1 MQLPE
6 YKFAG
11 FRFDPENG
19 LDYAGRRI
27 HLAPK
32 ERHTLAVLLSCKG
45 WVISKNDL
53 IASVWPDEAVSDQ
66 SLSRCIYL
74 LRQALRHPDGIEII
88 ETLYG
93 RGFRIAVEV
102 RENAEFVATAGKLLK
117 TPSVAAFETWQHA
130 RELIGRR
137 TRIDMDMALQAFRQ
151 AAELDPGYLP
161 AWSWQ
166 AECHI
171 IQALRHYLPPREAGR
186 LGLAAAGHALAL
198 DSNDTGA
205 RAAQA
210 WIRGAIERQFD
221 QALGELNHVVQLDPF
236 YWLGRYYRAWILH
249 ASGCHEEA
257 IGDLRSAL
265 ELNPLA
271 PAAHGLYASVLLCTQ
286 RTEAALSHLRRAD
299 ESLPLEDMG
308 LASLTVAASQLG
320 HHNEAIKAGRRAAE
334 RSERTPIW
342 LTYLAHALAQAGQVK
357 EARALLREIETA
369 PEAMRAP
376 AALLAPVH
384 LILGR
389 REQALASLK
398 RSAQENCPWFPISRY
413 DPRLE
418 SLFKDTAFLGLMKE
432 IPPLKKSGSLRGKK
446 TSKSGKSYLLNQRS
460 MANAAGRP

>member
-1 MQLPE
+1 MKVPE

-19 LDYAGRRI
+19 LDYADRRI

-32 ERHTLAVLLSCKG
+32 AQYTLAVLLSCKG
-45 WVISKNDL
+45 RVISKNEL
-53 IASVWPDEAVSDQ
+53 IASVWPGEAVSDQ

-74 LRQALRHPDGIEII
+74 LRLALRHPDGIEII

-102 RENAEFVATAGKLLK
+102 HENTGLMATADKRLNP
-117 TPSVAAFETWQHA
+117 PSIAAFETWQHA

-137 TRIDMDMALQAFRQ
+137 TRVDIDMAIQAFRQ

-166 AECHI
+166 TECHI

-186 LGLAAAGHALAL
+186 LGLAAAERALAL
-198 DSNDTGA
+198 DPNDSGA
-205 RAAQA
+205 RAAKA
-210 WIRGAIERQFD
+210 WIRGAIERQFE
-221 QALGELNHVVQLDPF
+221 QALGELDRVVQLDPF

-249 ASGCHEEA
+249 AAGCHEEA

-271 PAAHGLYASVLLCTQ
+271 PAVHGLYASVLLCTQ
-286 RTEAALSHLRRAD
+286 RAETALAHLRRAA
-299 ESLPLEDMG
+299 ESLPLEDAG
-308 LASLTVAASQLG
+308 LAALTVAASHLG
-320 HHNEAIKAGRRAAE
+320 HHDEAIKAGRRAAE
-334 RSERTPIW
+334 RSGRTPIW
-342 LTYLAHALAQAGQVK
+342 LTYLAHALVQAGQVK
-357 EARALLREIETA
+357 EARALLREIETT
-369 PEAMRAP
+369 PEAVAP
-376 AALLAPVH
+376 ATLLAPVY
-384 LILGR
+384 LILGQ

-398 RSAQENCPWFPISRY
+398 RGAQENCPWFPISRY

-418 SLFKDTAFLGLMKE
+418 PLFKDTAFLKLMRE
-432 IPPLKKSGSLRGKK
+432 IPPSKKSGSPRNG
-446 TSKSGKSYLLNQRS
+446 SGRSGKSYLFNPCS
-460 MANAAGRP
+460 MANAIGSP